1 MSEPSQASLLL
12 ARIRDGDRL
21 ASEAL
26 FPLVYEELKQL
37 AQAKLNRES
46 TGQTLQATALVHEA
60 FLRMLGPEAQS
71 PQWDDLGHFFGAA
84 SQAMRRILIDRARQK
99 GGRKRGGGMI
109 RQAIDEGALS
119 SPLSDAQSPDLLLA
133 LEEAMTALAQSDPMA
148 EELVRLR
155 FFAGLTVPQ
164 AADCLG
170 ISERS
175 AHRLWQF
182 ARTWLFH
189 AMTAN

>member
-1 MSEPSQASLLL
+1 
-12 ARIRDGDRL
+12 
-21 ASEAL
+21 
-26 FPLVYEELKQL
+26 VYEELKQL

-84 SQAMRRILIDRARQK
+84 SQAMRRILIDRAGQK
-99 GGRKRGGGMI
+99 GGQKRGGGMI
-109 RQAIDEGALS
+109 RRAIDEGALS
-119 SPLSDAQSPDLLLA
+119 SPLSDAESPELLLA
-133 LEEAMTALAQSDPMA
+133 LEEAMTSLAQSDPMA

-155 FFAGLTVPQ
+155 FFAGLTVSQ
-164 AADCLG
+164 AAECLG
-170 ISERS
+170 ISDRS

-182 ARTWLFH
+182 SRTWLLH

>member
-1 MSEPSQASLLL
+1 MSEKSQASLLL

-21 ASEAL
+21 ASESL

-84 SQAMRRILIDRARQK
+84 SHAMRRILIDRARQK
-99 GGRKRGGGMI
+99 GGKKQGGGMI
-109 RQAIDEGALS
+109 RQAIEEGALS
-119 SPLSDAQSPDLLLA
+119 SPLSDAEPPELLLA
-133 LEEAMTALAQSDPMA
+133 LEEAMTALALRDPMA

-155 FFAGLTVPQ
+155 FFAGLTVSQ
-164 AADCLG
+164 AAECIG

-182 ARTWLFH
+182 ARTWLLH

>member
-99 GGRKRGGGMI
+99 GGKKQGGGMI
-109 RQAIDEGALS
+109 RQAIEEGALS
-119 SPLSDAQSPDLLLA
+119 SPLSDAEPPELLLA
-133 LEEAMTALAQSDPMA
+133 LEEAMTALALRDPMA

-155 FFAGLTVPQ
+155 FFAGLTVSQ
-164 AADCLG
+164 AAECIG

-182 ARTWLFH
+182 ARTWLLH

>member
-1 MSEPSQASLLL
+1 MNEPSQASRLI
-12 ARIRDGDRL
+12 ARIREGDRL

-46 TGQTLQATALVHEA
+46 AGQTLQATALVHEA
-60 FLRMLGPEAQS
+60 FLRMLGTEAQS

-99 GGRKRGGGMI
+99 GGRKWGGGMI

-119 SPLSDAQSPDLLLA
+119 SPLSDAESPEMLLA
-133 LEEAMTALAQSDPMA
+133 LEEAMSALAQCDPMA

-155 FFAGLTVPQ
+155 FFAGLNVAQ
-164 AADCLG
+164 AAECLG

-182 ARTWLFH
+182 ARAWLHH
-189 AMTAN
+189 AMTAD

>member
-119 SPLSDAQSPDLLLA
+119 SPLSDDQSPDLLLA

>member
-1 MSEPSQASLLL
+1 MGEKSQASLLL
-12 ARIRDGDRL
+12 TRIRDGDRL
-21 ASEAL
+21 ASESL

-46 TGQTLQATALVHEA
+46 AGQTLQATALVHEA

-99 GGRKRGGGMI
+99 GGKKQGGGMI
-109 RQAIDEGALS
+109 RQAIEEGALS
-119 SPLSDAQSPDLLLA
+119 SPLSDAESPELLLA
-133 LEEAMTALAQSDPMA
+133 LEEAMTALALRDPMA

-155 FFAGLTVPQ
+155 FFAGLTVSQ
-164 AADCLG
+164 AAECIG

-182 ARTWLFH
+182 ARTWLLH

>member
-1 MSEPSQASLLL
+1 MSEPSQATLLL

-119 SPLSDAQSPDLLLA
+119 SPLSDDQSPDLLLA

>member
-1 MSEPSQASLLL
+1 MSPATQASALL
-12 ARIRDGDRL
+12 ARIRQGDRL

-26 FPLVYEELKQL
+26 FPLVYEELKRL
-37 AQAKLNRES
+37 AQSKLNRES
-46 TGQTLQATALVHEA
+46 PGQTLQATALVHEA
-60 FLRMLGPEAQS
+60 FLRMLGTEAQA
-71 PQWDDLGHFFGAA
+71 PQWEDLGHFFSAA

-119 SPLSDAQSPDLLLA
+119 NPLSDSESADLMLA
-133 LEEAMTALAQSDPMA
+133 LEDAMIALAESDPMA

-164 AADCLG
+164 AAECLG

-182 ARTWLFH
+182 ARTWLYH
-189 AMTAN
+189 AMTAD

>member
-1 MSEPSQASLLL
+1 MSEKSQASLLL
-12 ARIRDGDRL
+12 TRIRDGDRL
-21 ASEAL
+21 ASESL

-46 TGQTLQATALVHEA
+46 AGQTLQATALVHEA

-99 GGRKRGGGMI
+99 GGKKQGGGMI
-109 RQAIDEGALS
+109 RQAIEEGALS
-119 SPLSDAQSPDLLLA
+119 SPLSDAEPPELLLA
-133 LEEAMTALAQSDPMA
+133 LEEAMTALALRDPMA

-155 FFAGLTVPQ
+155 FFAGLTVSQ
-164 AADCLG
+164 AAECIG

-182 ARTWLFH
+182 ARTWLLH

>member
-60 FLRMLGPEAQS
+60 FLRMLGPEARS

>member
-1 MSEPSQASLLL
+1 MSEASQASRLL
-12 ARIRDGDRL
+12 ARIREGDRM

-26 FPLVYEELKQL
+26 FPLVYEELKEL

-46 TGQTLQATALVHEA
+46 AGQTLQATALVHEA
-60 FLRMLGPEAQS
+60 FLRMLGTEAQS

-84 SQAMRRILIDRARQK
+84 SHAMRRILIDRARQK
-99 GGRKRGGGMI
+99 GGKKRGGGMI

-119 SPLSDAQSPDLLLA
+119 NPLSDGEAPDLLLA
-133 LEEAMTALAQSDPMA
+133 LEEAMTSLAKCDPMA

-155 FFAGLTVPQ
+155 FFAGLTVAQ
-164 AADCLG
+164 AAECLG

-175 AHRLWQF
+175 AHRLWRF
-182 ARTWLFH
+182 ARAWLLR

>member
-1 MSEPSQASLLL
+1 MSEKSQASLLL

-21 ASEAL
+21 ASESL

-119 SPLSDAQSPDLLLA
+119 SPLSDDQSPDLLLA

>member
-1 MSEPSQASLLL
+1 
-12 ARIRDGDRL
+12 
-21 ASEAL
+21 
-26 FPLVYEELKQL
+26 
-37 AQAKLNRES
+37 
-46 TGQTLQATALVHEA
+46 
-60 FLRMLGPEAQS
+60 
-71 PQWDDLGHFFGAA
+71 
-84 SQAMRRILIDRARQK
+84 
-99 GGRKRGGGMI
+99 
-109 RQAIDEGALS
+109 LS

>member
-1 MSEPSQASLLL
+1 MNPTTQASQLL
-12 ARIRDGDRL
+12 ARISQGDRL

-46 TGQTLQATALVHEA
+46 AGQTLQATALVHEA

-71 PQWDDLGHFFGAA
+71 PQWEDLGHFFGAA

-119 SPLSDAQSPDLLLA
+119 SPLSDAEAPALLLA
-133 LEEAMTALAQSDPMA
+133 LEESMIALAKRDPMA

-155 FFAGLTVPQ
+155 FFAGLTVSQ
-164 AADCLG
+164 AAQCLG

-182 ARTWLFH
+182 ARTWLLH
-189 AMTAN
+189 TMTTD

>member
-1 MSEPSQASLLL
+1 MSEPSQATLLL

>member
-1 MSEPSQASLLL
+1 MGEKSQASLLL

-21 ASEAL
+21 ASESL

-46 TGQTLQATALVHEA
+46 AGQTLQATALVHEA

-99 GGRKRGGGMI
+99 GGKKQGGGMI
-109 RQAIDEGALS
+109 RQAIEEGALS
-119 SPLSDAQSPDLLLA
+119 SPLSDAEPPELLLA
-133 LEEAMTALAQSDPMA
+133 LEEAMTALALRDPMA

-155 FFAGLTVPQ
+155 FFAGLTVSQ
-164 AADCLG
+164 AAECIG

-182 ARTWLFH
+182 ARTWLLH

>member
-1 MSEPSQASLLL
+1 
-12 ARIRDGDRL
+12 
-21 ASEAL
+21 
-26 FPLVYEELKQL
+26 VYEELKQL

>member
-1 MSEPSQASLLL
+1 MSEKSQASLLL

-21 ASEAL
+21 ASESL

-99 GGRKRGGGMI
+99 GGKKQGGGMI
-109 RQAIDEGALS
+109 RQAIEEGALS
-119 SPLSDAQSPDLLLA
+119 SPLSDAEPPELLLA
-133 LEEAMTALAQSDPMA
+133 LEEAMTALALRDPMA

-155 FFAGLTVPQ
+155 FFAGLTVSQ
-164 AADCLG
+164 AAECIG

-182 ARTWLFH
+182 ARTWLLH